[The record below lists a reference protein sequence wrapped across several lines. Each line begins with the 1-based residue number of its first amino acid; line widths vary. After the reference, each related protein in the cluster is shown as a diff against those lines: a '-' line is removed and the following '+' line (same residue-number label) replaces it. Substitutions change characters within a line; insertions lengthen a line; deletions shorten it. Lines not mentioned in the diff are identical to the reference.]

1 VSYYYNGAEY
11 TIDREG
17 REVRVRKP
25 ELRMPSQSEIDY
37 YDSLEECQED
47 PYQLYPHCPYNLG
60 TRLIHVKNSLWK
72 CGACGN
78 HFTVSKKSYV

>member
-1 VSYYYNGAEY
+1 MTY
-11 TIDREG
+11 TGIDG
-17 REVRVRKP
+17 RNY
-25 ELRMPSQSEIDY
+25 EIDISGNEVEVKPWEGLKETNP
-37 YDSLEECQED
+37 DGEPD